1 MAPWSF
7 IVMKISFIKSRF
19 TLIAAFLLIGG
30 LGGSSYFGYKLAHSQ
45 TIPAP
50 KNSARVT
57 PQNTIA
63 AYSASQPT
71 RLIIPKIG
79 VNAPSINLQLKAD
92 GTLETPNSATDV
104 GWYRNS
110 PTPGEIGPSV
120 IVGHVDYVHV
130 GPAVFWNLNKLQ
142 AGDIFEVQRVDG
154 STMKFKV
161 DSVKQFSQSNFP
173 TNEVYGNINYAGIR
187 LITCGG
193 TFNSQTHHYSDNTVV
208 FGSLVSQ

>member
-7 IVMKISFIKSRF
+7 IAMNIPFIKSRLA
-19 TLIAAFLLIGG
+19 LIAAFLLIGG

-71 RLIIPKIG
+71 
-79 VNAPSINLQLKAD
+79 
-92 GTLETPNSATDV
+92 TPNSATDV

-187 LITCGG
+187 LVTCGG

>member
-120 IVGHVDYVHV
+120 IVGHVDYVQV

>member
-19 TLIAAFLLIGG
+19 TLITAFLLIGG

-120 IVGHVDYVHV
+120 IVGHVDYVHI
-130 GPAVFWNLNKLQ
+130 GPAVFWSLNKLQ
-142 AGDIFEVQRVDG
+142 AGDIVEVQRVDG

-161 DSVKQFSQSNFP
+161 DSVKQFSQNNFP
-173 TNEVYGNINYAGIR
+173 TDEVYGNINYAGIR

>member
-7 IVMKISFIKSRF
+7 IAMKISFIKSRF
-19 TLIAAFLLIGG
+19 TLIAAFLIIGG

-45 TIPAP
+45 TIPEP

-120 IVGHVDYVHV
+120 IVGHVDYVQV